1 MARER
6 EWVMIEHRARKSNHG
21 ESSMTDD
28 GRESTPTNRRA
39 ALVMALAALGA
50 AGRGTGAAAQSAEG
64 PYPNRPVRFI
74 VPAAPGGPTDVM
86 ARMISPGLNTRFG
99 QPAVVVNRAGA
110 GGNIGVVQVAKSPA
124 DGYTLLIASTG
135 FVVNASLF
143 REPGYDPFKDF
154 LPITELGS
162 SPNVILVHPSSPITS
177 IAELVDKARASKDKL
192 DIINPG
198 QGSTPHLTAE
208 LLQLKAGIP
217 IENIPYNGAG
227 PAIQALLS
235 KTAPVGITA
244 LPPAHPQI
252 KSGAL
257 RALAITARQRWFDLP
272 DVPTMQEAGYP
283 GFVSETF
290 QGLYAPAGTPPAI
303 VQRVAR
309 DTLEVLK
316 DPATLE
322 KLRGVGFEV
331 RANGPQGLAER
342 VAREVPMWRDII
354 VQSRIELQ

>member
-1 MARER
+1 ML
-6 EWVMIEHRARKSNHG
+6 
-21 ESSMTDD
+21 T
-28 GRESTPTNRRA
+28 RRA
-39 ALVMALAALGA
+39 TLAAILA
-50 AGRGTGAAAQSAEG
+50 TTGTGARAQTEG

-86 ARMISPGLNTRFG
+86 ARMISTGLGVKFG
-99 QPAVVVNRAGA
+99 QPAVIVNRAGA

-135 FVVNASLF
+135 FVVNPSLF
-143 REPGYDPFKDF
+143 RDPGYDPFKDF

-162 SPNVILVHPSSPITS
+162 SPNVILVHPSSPIAS
-177 IAELVDKARASKDKL
+177 IRQLVDKAKAEKEKL
-192 DIINPG
+192 DVINPG

-217 IENIPYNGAG
+217 VENIPYNGAG
-227 PAIQALLS
+227 PAIQALLA
-235 KTAPVGITA
+235 KTTTVGITA
-244 LPPAHPQI
+244 LPPAHAHI

-257 RALAITARQRWFDLP
+257 RALAITADKRWFDLP
-272 DVPTMQEAGYP
+272 DVPTMEEQGYP

-290 QGLYAPAGTPPAI
+290 QGMYAPVGTPDAI

-309 DTLEVLK
+309 DTLDVLA
-316 DPATLE
+316 DASTLE
-322 KLRGVGFEV
+322 KLRGVGFDV
-331 RANGPQGLAER
+331 RARGPQGLAER